1 MSSSKSTSW
10 CWWCGT
16 KTHDGKHKPK
26 WSVDTKAL
34 LSKIGLILLTYAS
47 LFVSLFPLIDFKN
60 MGPKTIFFFGAFSV
74 SLIVLLGF
82 LICYEISTSS
92 GKRVYSL
99 SDTQGI
105 KSYMLHW
112 IENGGRIAIW
122 SRDLSWVDDEA
133 KDLLMRK
140 ARKGELILCLPQ
152 EIDLSKELKAGKAE
166 VHYYGLT
173 YKEDTNAR
181 FTIAFYGRDGSKVAV
196 GRTKADKHVVE
207 EFGSGDHPAFYL
219 AHDLVKFA
227 KAISTRD
234 HNEPIQTDT

>member
-1 MSSSKSTSW
+1 MSSSKNTSW

-26 WSVDTKAL
+26 WSIDTKAL
-34 LSKIGLILLTYAS
+34 LYKIGLILLTYAS
-47 LFVSLFPLIDFKN
+47 LFVSLFPLINFNN
-60 MGPKTIFFFGAFSV
+60 MGSKTIFFFGAFSAGLV
-74 SLIVLLGF
+74 VMLGF
-82 LICYEISTSS
+82 LIWYEIATSS

-112 IENGGRIAIW
+112 IENGGRVAIW

-133 KDLLMRK
+133 KELLKVK
-140 ARKGELILCLPQ
+140 ARRGDLILCLPQ
-152 EIDLSKELKAGKAE
+152 EIHLSTELKNFGGQ
-166 VHYYGLT
+166 VYYYGST
-173 YKEDTNAR
+173 YNEGTSSR

-196 GRTKADKHVVE
+196 GRTKANQHVVE
-207 EFGSGDHPAFYL
+207 EFGSGEHPAFYL

-227 KAISTRD
+227 KAVSEKD
-234 HNEPIQTDT
+234 DNEPV